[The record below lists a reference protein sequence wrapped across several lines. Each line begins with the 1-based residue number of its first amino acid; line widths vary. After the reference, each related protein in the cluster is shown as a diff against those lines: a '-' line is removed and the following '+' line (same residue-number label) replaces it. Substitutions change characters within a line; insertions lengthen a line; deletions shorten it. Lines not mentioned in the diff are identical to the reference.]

1 MNAISISRQMGSKG
15 DELAQQ
21 VADHLNWR
29 CVGYELINQA
39 ALAAGAP
46 HVALAEIDELG
57 FFNLQPTAEE
67 RQAYQS
73 EIERIIGELADVG
86 QVVLLGRG
94 GQVILQDHPNVLH
107 LRIVAPLETRVNWLQ
122 QENNFPADEAR
133 ICLVQSDHV
142 RARYLR
148 QHYDKHLDD
157 PMLYHLMI
165 NTGLLDLS
173 QAVKLITQMVQ
184 DLRKE

>member
-21 VADHLNWR
+21 VADQLDWR

-57 FFNLQPTAEE
+57 FFNLQPTVEE

-73 EIERIIGELADVG
+73 EIERIIRELADEG
-86 QVVLLGRG
+86 RVVLLGRG
-94 GQVILQDHPNVLH
+94 GQVILQDHPHTLH
-107 LRIVAPLETRVNWLQ
+107 VRIVAPLETRVNWLQ
-122 QENNFPADEAR
+122 QEKNFPADEAR

-142 RARYLR
+142 RTRYLR
-148 QHYDKHLDD
+148 QNYDKRMDD
-157 PMLYHLMI
+157 PMLDHLMI
-165 NTGLLDLS
+165 NTGLLDLP
-173 QAVKLITQMVQ
+173 QAVILITQIVQ
-184 DLRKE
+184 DSREE